1 MAPETMNPA
10 AGDTASGARD
20 ASLGGG
26 RADHNSGR
34 SPDKCAMTFRLPPD
48 GEPVS
53 VDGREAQTLA
63 LLVTT
68 GPRGFTSG
76 EASPLGWARRTSAYV
91 HKLRRLGLPIA
102 TVREKTPD
110 GALVA
115 RYTLAAAVVV
125 TALECRLIGEGT
137 AKTK

>member
-1 MAPETMNPA
+1 MTLETKNPV
-10 AGDTASGARD
+10 AGDTANGARH
-20 ASLGGG
+20 ASRGGG
-26 RADHNSGR
+26 HPDLSSGP
-34 SPDKCAMTFRLPPD
+34 SPDKGALTFSLSPD
-48 GEPVS
+48 GEPVT

-76 EASPLGWARRTSAYV
+76 EASHLGWARRTSAYV

-110 GALVA
+110 GATVA
-115 RYTLAAAVVV
+115 RYTLAASVVV
-125 TALECRLIGEGT
+125 KSLGSGLIGEGT
-137 AKTK
+137 AETE

>member
-1 MAPETMNPA
+1 MTLEPKNPA
-10 AGDTASGARD
+10 AGERADGARD
-20 ASLGGG
+20 ASHGGG
-26 RADHNSGR
+26 RPDHNSGH
-34 SPDKCAMTFRLPPD
+34 SPDKGALTFSLPPD
-48 GEPVS
+48 GEPVT

-115 RYTLAAAVVV
+115 RYTLAAPVVV
-125 TALECRLIGEGT
+125 TALEFRLMSEGS
-137 AKTK
+137 AKTE

>member
-1 MAPETMNPA
+1 MTAQTMNPA
-10 AGDTASGARD
+10 AAGTASGARD
-20 ASLGGG
+20 ASRGGG
-26 RADHNSGR
+26 RPDHNSGR
-34 SPDKCAMTFRLPPD
+34 SPDKGAITFRLLPD
-48 GEPVS
+48 GEPVT

-91 HKLRRLGLPIA
+91 HKLRRRGLPIA

-110 GALVA
+110 GASVA
-115 RYTLAAAVVV
+115 RYTLAAPVVV
-125 TALECRLIGEGT
+125 TALEFPLIGEGT
-137 AKTK
+137 AKTE